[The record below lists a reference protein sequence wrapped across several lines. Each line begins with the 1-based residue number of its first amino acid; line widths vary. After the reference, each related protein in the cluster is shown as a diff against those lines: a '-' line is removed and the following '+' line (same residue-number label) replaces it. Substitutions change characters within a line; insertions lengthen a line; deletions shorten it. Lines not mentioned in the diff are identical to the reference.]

1 MLPVLSQPTVQL
13 PMPLTQAMKSGG
25 FTGFLRQSSGSG
37 MPPLSA
43 ASTLATGS
51 DRADVRPPLRDSA
64 FVSMLADGVN
74 AVNQAQHHADD
85 QVHELLTGGDVT
97 QAEVLTSVQKADMAF
112 RLLVQ
117 VRNKLMSAY
126 EELNS
131 IRV

>member
-1 MLPVLSQPTVQL
+1 MLPVVSQPTVQIS
-13 PMPLTQAMKSGG
+13 MPLTQAMKSGG
-25 FTGFLRQSSGSG
+25 LAGQLRASPGSG
-37 MPPLSA
+37 DFRV
-43 ASTLATGS
+43 ASPTTLAAKS
-51 DRADVRPPLRDSA
+51 AVADLNLSPQPNA
-64 FVSMLADGVN
+64 FVNLLTEGVN
-74 AVNQAQHHADD
+74 SVNRAQHQADA

-97 QAEVLTSVQKADMAF
+97 QSEVLTSVQKADMAF